1 MDFCHFLNTTIITF
15 IFFKMKKTL
24 LSLLLCQVTMAQSP
38 QNKNLMSFSA
48 GHTFMGTGDLRGF
61 NVGFGF
67 QKQLNKHFGIETN
80 LRATSASG
88 RIYFAGIPNSII
100 PESNK
105 ELRFS
110 VSGAQLEML
119 PVLSIINEGI
129 KISLLAGPVLR
140 HQVSS
145 RPNTFGVSYHQ
156 NASSL
161 SVTYNQSFKTNT
173 LGFTGQVEGAVKIKK
188 KNYVGARLAGHVYLG
203 ELNWYIPLVY
213 SRKI

>member
-1 MDFCHFLNTTIITF
+1 MLRKDVFTLYVIIF
-15 IFFKMKKTL
+15 IGKIKKL
-24 LSLLLCQVTMAQSP
+24 LLFLLLCQITIAQNP

-48 GHTFMGTGDLRGF
+48 GRTFMGTGDLRGF

-67 QKQLNKHFGIETN
+67 QKQLNKYFGIETN

-88 RIYFAGIPNSII
+88 RTYFAGIPNSVN
-100 PESNK
+100 PGSNQ

-110 VSGAQLEML
+110 VSGAQLEVL
-119 PVLSIINEGI
+119 PVVSIINEGI

-145 RPNTFGVSYHQ
+145 RPNTFGVSYYQ

-161 SVTYNQSFKTNT
+161 SVTYNQNFKTNT
-173 LGFTGQVEGAVKIKK
+173 LGFTGQVEGSIRIKK
-188 KNYVGARLAGHVYLG
+188 KNYIGARLAGHVYLG
-203 ELNWYIPLVY
+203 ELNWYIPVVY
-213 SRKI
+213 SQQI

>member
-1 MDFCHFLNTTIITF
+1 MLRKDVFTLYVIIF
-15 IFFKMKKTL
+15 IGKIKKL
-24 LSLLLCQVTMAQSP
+24 LLFLLLCQITIAQNP

-48 GHTFMGTGDLRGF
+48 GRTFMGTGDLRGF

-67 QKQLNKHFGIETN
+67 QKQLNKYFGIETN

-88 RIYFAGIPNSII
+88 RTYFAGIPNSVN
-100 PESNK
+100 PESNQ

-110 VSGAQLEML
+110 VSGAQLEVL
-119 PVLSIINEGI
+119 PVVSIINEGI

-145 RPNTFGVSYHQ
+145 RPNTFGVSYYQ

-161 SVTYNQSFKTNT
+161 SVTYNQNFKTNT
-173 LGFTGQVEGAVKIKK
+173 LGFTGQVEGSIRIKK
-188 KNYVGARLAGHVYLG
+188 KNYIGARLAGHVYLG
-203 ELNWYIPLVY
+203 ELNWYIPVVY
-213 SRKI
+213 SQQI